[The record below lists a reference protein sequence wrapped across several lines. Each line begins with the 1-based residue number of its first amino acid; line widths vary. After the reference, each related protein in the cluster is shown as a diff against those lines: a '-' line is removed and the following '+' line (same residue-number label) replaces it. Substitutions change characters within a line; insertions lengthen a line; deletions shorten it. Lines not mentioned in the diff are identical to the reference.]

1 MCEEI
6 PPGIFHIFD
15 YIWCGARRMLCLG
28 PHIHHSF
35 GVSLQGFTAEPL
47 SIPLAASAA
56 HSIPEP
62 HIPPLPPGS
71 PQSLTH
77 PPQCPLPG
85 SHPCP
90 PVHIMGLWVTDGHSS
105 FPPLRCL
112 RCLLLTVIKYPGRG
126 RASQILSYRG
136 MDRALCMGQCVALAA
151 LGQGLLQGSII
162 EQEKP
167 SLCPKQLPRPLHA
180 GGNEAQKG
188 SSIP

>member
-1 MCEEI
+1 MKKFLPEYFTFSTI
-6 PPGIFHIFD
+6 
-15 YIWCGARRMLCLG
+15 
-28 PHIHHSF
+28 F
-35 GVSLQGFTAEPL
+35 GVEREECCAWGLTSTTHLVFLSRVLQQNPSASHWQHQLHTASLSPT
-47 SIPLAASAA
+47 S
-56 HSIPEP
+56 
-62 HIPPLPPGS
+62 PPLPPGS
-71 PQSLTH
+71 PQSPTH
-77 PPQCPLPG
+77 PPQYPLPG

-126 RASQILSYRG
+126 RASQILSCRG